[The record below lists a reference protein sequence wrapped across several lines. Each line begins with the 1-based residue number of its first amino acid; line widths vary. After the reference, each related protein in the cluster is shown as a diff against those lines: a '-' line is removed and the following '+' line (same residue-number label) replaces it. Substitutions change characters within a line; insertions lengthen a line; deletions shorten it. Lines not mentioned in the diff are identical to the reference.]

1 MKRTLRIWDLP
12 TRLFHWFLVICIAG
26 AVICVNI
33 GGNLMQWHAY
43 FGYAALSLVLF
54 RVLWGFIGAVHSRFA
69 TFVPNSQRLIA
80 FLSGKVG
87 SGLGHNPLGSL
98 SVIALLLAVGIQAS
112 TGLFTDDDIAFQGP
126 LAKYVPNATVS
137 LLSSIH
143 ELNSNILFGLIG
155 LHLVAIAYYQWVKRE
170 SILMPM
176 IQGDKEV
183 DVERV
188 GNGLA
193 ASVLIASKDGALQ
206 RLTALVSLCVIALLL
221 LYALGIISF

>member
-12 TRLFHWFLVICIAG
+12 TRLFHWLLVVCIAC

-54 RVLWGFIGAVHSRFA
+54 RVLWGFIGAVHSRFV
-69 TFVPNSQRLIA
+69 TFVPSPQRLIA
-80 FLSGKVG
+80 FLSGKQG
-87 SGLGHNPLGSL
+87 GGLGHSPLGSL
-98 SVIALLLAVGIQAS
+98 SVIALLLVVGIQAS

-143 ELNSNILFGLIG
+143 ALNSNILFGLIG
-155 LHLVAIAYYQWVKRE
+155 LHLLAIGYYQWVKRA
-170 SILMPM
+170 SIVMPM

-183 DVERV
+183 DVERD
-188 GNGLA
+188 GSGLPA
-193 ASVLIASKDGALQ
+193 FALHASKDGAPQ
-206 RLTALVSLCVIALLL
+206 RLTALVSLCAIAVLL

>member
-12 TRLFHWFLVICIAG
+12 TRLFHWLLVVCIAG

-54 RVLWGFIGAVHSRFA
+54 RVLWGFIGAVHSRFV
-69 TFVPNSQRLIA
+69 TFVPSPQRLIA
-80 FLSGKVG
+80 FLSGKQG
-87 SGLGHNPLGSL
+87 GGLGHSPLGSL
-98 SVIALLLAVGIQAS
+98 SVIALLLVVGIQAS

-143 ELNSNILFGLIG
+143 ALNSNILFGLIG
-155 LHLVAIAYYQWVKRE
+155 LHLLAIAYYQWVKRA
-170 SILMPM
+170 SIVMPM

-183 DVERV
+183 DMERD
-188 GNGLA
+188 GSGLPA
-193 ASVLIASKDGALQ
+193 FALHASKDGAPQ
-206 RLTALVSLCVIALLL
+206 RLTALVSLCAIAFML

>member
-12 TRLFHWFLVICIAG
+12 TRLFHWLLVVCVAG

-33 GGNLMQWHAY
+33 GGYWMQWHSY
-43 FGYAALSLVLF
+43 FGYAVLSLVLF
-54 RVLWGFIGAVHSRFA
+54 RVLWGFIGAVHSRFT
-69 TFVPNSQRLIA
+69 TFVPSPQRLIA
-80 FLSGKVG
+80 FLSSKAG

-98 SVIALLLAVGIQAS
+98 SVIALLLVLGIQAG

-126 LAKYVPNATVS
+126 LAKYVPNAIVS
-137 LLSSIH
+137 LLSNIH
-143 ELNSNILFGLIG
+143 ALNSNILFGLIG
-155 LHLVAIAYYQWVKRE
+155 LHLLAIAYYQWVKRE

-183 DVERV
+183 DVERD
-188 GNGLA
+188 GNGLP

-206 RLTALVSLCVIALLL
+206 RLTAFVSLCAIALLL

>member
-12 TRLFHWFLVICIAG
+12 TRLFHWLLVVCIAC

-54 RVLWGFIGAVHSRFA
+54 RVLWGFIGAVHSRFV
-69 TFVPNSQRLIA
+69 TFVPSPQRLIA
-80 FLSGKVG
+80 FLSGKQG
-87 SGLGHNPLGSL
+87 GGLGHSPLGSL
-98 SVIALLLAVGIQAS
+98 SVIALLLVVGIQAS

-143 ELNSNILFGLIG
+143 ALNSNILFGLIG
-155 LHLVAIAYYQWVKRE
+155 LHLLAIGYYQWVKRA
-170 SILMPM
+170 SIVMPM

-183 DVERV
+183 DLERD
-188 GNGLA
+188 GSGLPA
-193 ASVLIASKDGALQ
+193 FALHASKDGAPQ
-206 RLTALVSLCVIALLL
+206 RLTALVSLCAIAVLL

>member
-12 TRLFHWFLVICIAG
+12 TRLFHWLLVVCITG

-54 RVLWGFIGAVHSRFA
+54 RVLWGFIGAVHSRFT
-69 TFVPNSQRLIA
+69 TFVPSPQRLIA

-98 SVIALLLAVGIQAS
+98 SVIALLLVVGIQAS

-143 ELNSNILFGLIG
+143 ALNSNILFGLIG
-155 LHLVAIAYYQWVKRE
+155 LHLLAIAYYQWVKRE
-170 SILMPM
+170 PILMPM
-176 IQGDKEV
+176 IQGDKDV
-183 DVERV
+183 DVERD
-188 GNGLA
+188 GNGLPA
-193 ASVLIASKDGALQ
+193 TALIASKDGALQ
-206 RLTALVSLCVIALLL
+206 RLTAFVSLCAIALLL

>member
-12 TRLFHWFLVICIAG
+12 TRLFHWLLVVCIAG

-54 RVLWGFIGAVHSRFA
+54 RVLWGFIGAVHSRFI
-69 TFVPNSQRLIA
+69 TFVPSPQRLFA
-80 FLSGKVG
+80 FLSGKEG
-87 SGLGHNPLGSL
+87 GGLGHNPLGSL
-98 SVIALLLAVGIQAS
+98 SVIALLLVVGIQAS

-126 LAKYVPNATVS
+126 LAKYVSNATVS
-137 LLSSIH
+137 LLGSIH
-143 ELNSNILFGLIG
+143 ALNSNILFGLIG
-155 LHLVAIAYYQWVKRE
+155 LHLLAIAYYQWVKRE
-170 SILMPM
+170 SIVLPM

-183 DVERV
+183 DVDYD

-193 ASVLIASKDGALQ
+193 TTAFIASKDGAQQ
-206 RLTALVSLCVIALLL
+206 RLTALVSLCAIALLL
-221 LYALGIISF
+221 LCALGIISF

>member
-26 AVICVNI
+26 AVIFVNI
-33 GGNLMQWHAY
+33 GGYWMQWHAY
-43 FGYAALSLVLF
+43 CGYAALSLILF
-54 RVLWGFIGAVHSRFA
+54 RVLWGFIGAVHSRFT
-69 TFVPNSQRLIA
+69 TFVPSPQRLID
-80 FLSGKVG
+80 FLSGRQG

-98 SVIALLLAVGIQAS
+98 SVIALLLVVGFQAS

-143 ELNSNILFGLIG
+143 ALNSNILFGLIG
-155 LHLVAIAYYQWVKRE
+155 LHLLAIAYYQWVKRE

-176 IQGDKEV
+176 IQGDKDV
-183 DVERV
+183 DVERD
-188 GNGLA
+188 GNGLPA
-193 ASVLIASKDGALQ
+193 KALIASKDGALQ
-206 RLTALVSLCVIALLL
+206 RLTALVSLCAIALLL
-221 LYALGIISF
+221 LYTLGIISF

>member
-1 MKRTLRIWDLP
+1 MKKTLRIWDLP
-12 TRLFHWFLVICIAG
+12 TRLFHWLLVVCITG

-33 GGNLMQWHAY
+33 GGYWMQWHAY
-43 FGYAALSLVLF
+43 CGYAAFSLVLF
-54 RVLWGFIGAVHSRFA
+54 RVLWGFIGAAHSRFIH
-69 TFVPNSQRLIA
+69 FIPSPQRLIA
-80 FLSGKVG
+80 FLGGKVG

-98 SVIALLLAVGIQAS
+98 SVIALLVVVGIQAS

-143 ELNSNILFGLIG
+143 ALNSNILFGLIG
-155 LHLVAIAYYQWVKRE
+155 LHLLAIAYYQWVKRA
-170 SILMPM
+170 SIVMPM

-183 DVERV
+183 DLERD
-188 GNGLA
+188 GSGLPA
-193 ASVLIASKDGALQ
+193 FALHASKDGAPQ
-206 RLTALVSLCVIALLL
+206 RLTALVSLCAIAVLL

>member
-12 TRLFHWFLVICIAG
+12 TRLFHWLLVVCIAG

-54 RVLWGFIGAVHSRFA
+54 RVLWGFIGAVHSRFV
-69 TFVPNSQRLIA
+69 TFVPSPQRLIA
-80 FLSGKVG
+80 FLSGKQG
-87 SGLGHNPLGSL
+87 GGLGHSPLGSL
-98 SVIALLLAVGIQAS
+98 SVIALLLVVGIQAS

-143 ELNSNILFGLIG
+143 ALNSNILFGLIG
-155 LHLVAIAYYQWVKRE
+155 LHLLAIGYYQWVKRA
-170 SILMPM
+170 SIVMPM

-183 DVERV
+183 DLERD
-188 GNGLA
+188 GSGLPA
-193 ASVLIASKDGALQ
+193 FALHASKDGAPQ
-206 RLTALVSLCVIALLL
+206 RFTALVSLCAIAVLL

>member
-12 TRLFHWFLVICIAG
+12 TRLFHWLLVVCIVG

-54 RVLWGFIGAVHSRFA
+54 RVLWGFIGAVHSRFT
-69 TFVPNSQRLIA
+69 TFVPTPQRLIA
-80 FLSGKVG
+80 FLSGKEG

-98 SVIALLLAVGIQAS
+98 SVIALLLLVGIQAS

-126 LAKYVPNATVS
+126 LAKHVSNATVS
-137 LLSSIH
+137 LLGSIH
-143 ELNSNILFGLIG
+143 ALNSNILFGLIG
-155 LHLVAIAYYQWVKRE
+155 LHLLAIAYYQWVKRE
-170 SILMPM
+170 SILRPM

-183 DVERV
+183 DVERD
-188 GNGLA
+188 GNGLP
-193 ASVLIASKDGALQ
+193 ASALIASSDNASQ
-206 RLTALVSLCVIALLL
+206 RLIALVSLCAIALLL
-221 LYALGIISF
+221 LYVLGIISF

>member
-1 MKRTLRIWDLP
+1 MKKTLRIWDLP
-12 TRLFHWFLVICIAG
+12 TRLFHWLLVVCITG
-26 AVICVNI
+26 AVVCVNI

-54 RVLWGFIGAVHSRFA
+54 RVLWGFIGPVHSRFI
-69 TFVPNSQRLIA
+69 TFIPSPQRLIA
-80 FLSGKVG
+80 FLRGKVG

-98 SVIALLLAVGIQAS
+98 SVIALLLVVGIQAS

-143 ELNSNILFGLIG
+143 AFNSNILFGLIG
-155 LHLVAIAYYQWVKRE
+155 LHLLAIGYHQWVKRE
-170 SILMPM
+170 SLILPM

-183 DVERV
+183 DVERD
-188 GNGLA
+188 GKGLP
-193 ASVLIASKDGALQ
+193 ASALLASKDDALQ
-206 RLTALVSLCVIALLL
+206 RLTAFISLCVIALVL

>member
-12 TRLFHWFLVICIAG
+12 TRLFHWLLVLCIAG

-54 RVLWGFIGAVHSRFA
+54 RVLWGFIGAVHSRFT
-69 TFVPNSQRLIA
+69 TFVPSPQRLIA

-98 SVIALLLAVGIQAS
+98 SVIALLLVVGIQAS

-126 LAKYVPNATVS
+126 LAKYVPNAIVS

-143 ELNSNILFGLIG
+143 ALNSNILFGLIG
-155 LHLVAIAYYQWVKRE
+155 LHLLAIAYYQWVKRE
-170 SILMPM
+170 PILMPM
-176 IQGDKEV
+176 IQGDKDV
-183 DVERV
+183 DVERD
-188 GNGLA
+188 GNGLPA
-193 ASVLIASKDGALQ
+193 TALIASKDGALQ
-206 RLTALVSLCVIALLL
+206 RLTAFVSLCAIALLL
-221 LYALGIISF
+221 LYALRIISF

>member
-12 TRLFHWFLVICIAG
+12 TRLFHWLLVVCIVG

-54 RVLWGFIGAVHSRFA
+54 RVLWGFIGAMHSRFT
-69 TFVPNSQRLIA
+69 TFVPGPQRLIA
-80 FLSGKVG
+80 FLRGKEG

-98 SVIALLLAVGIQAS
+98 SVIALLLVVGIQAS

-126 LAKYVPNATVS
+126 LAKHVSNATVS

-143 ELNSNILFGLIG
+143 ALNSNILFGLIG

-183 DVERV
+183 DVERD
-188 GNGLA
+188 GNGLP
-193 ASVLIASKDGALQ
+193 ASALTASKDGASQ
-206 RLTALVSLCVIALLL
+206 RLIGLVMLCAIALLL

>member
-12 TRLFHWFLVICIAG
+12 TRLFHWLLVVCIAG

-33 GGNLMQWHAY
+33 GGYWMQWHAY
-43 FGYAALSLVLF
+43 FGYAVLSLVLF
-54 RVLWGFIGAVHSRFA
+54 RVLWGFIGAVHSRFI
-69 TFVPNSQRLIA
+69 TFVPSPQRLIA
-80 FLSGKVG
+80 FLSGKQG
-87 SGLGHNPLGSL
+87 GGLGHSPLGSL
-98 SVIALLLAVGIQAS
+98 SVIALLLVVGIQAG

-137 LLSSIH
+137 LLGSIH

-155 LHLVAIAYYQWVKRE
+155 LHLLAIAYYQWVKRT
-170 SILMPM
+170 SIVMPM

-183 DVERV
+183 DMERD
-188 GNGLA
+188 GSGLP
-193 ASVLIASKDGALQ
+193 ASALHASKDGAAQ
-206 RLTALVSLCVIALLL
+206 RFIALITLCVIVLLL

>member
-12 TRLFHWFLVICIAG
+12 TRLFHWLLVVCIAG

-54 RVLWGFIGAVHSRFA
+54 RVLWGFIGAVHSRFV
-69 TFVPNSQRLIA
+69 TFVPSPQRLIA
-80 FLSGKVG
+80 FLSGKQG
-87 SGLGHNPLGSL
+87 GGLGHSPLGSL
-98 SVIALLLAVGIQAS
+98 SVIALLLVVGIQAS
-112 TGLFTDDDIAFQGP
+112 TGLFADDDIAFQGP

-143 ELNSNILFGLIG
+143 ALNSNILFGLIG
-155 LHLVAIAYYQWVKRE
+155 LHLLAIGYYQWVKRA
-170 SILMPM
+170 SIVMPM

-183 DVERV
+183 DLERD
-188 GNGLA
+188 GSGLPA
-193 ASVLIASKDGALQ
+193 FALHASKDGAPQ
-206 RLTALVSLCVIALLL
+206 RLTALVSLCAIAVLL

>member
-12 TRLFHWFLVICIAG
+12 TRLFHWLLVVCIAG

-54 RVLWGFIGAVHSRFA
+54 RVLWGFIGAVHSRFV
-69 TFVPNSQRLIA
+69 TFVPSPQRLIA
-80 FLSGKVG
+80 FLSGKQG
-87 SGLGHNPLGSL
+87 GGLGHSPLGSL
-98 SVIALLLAVGIQAS
+98 SVIALLLVVGIQAS

-126 LAKYVPNATVS
+126 LARYVPNATVS

-143 ELNSNILFGLIG
+143 ALNSNILFGLIG
-155 LHLVAIAYYQWVKRE
+155 LHLLAIGYYQWVKRA
-170 SILMPM
+170 SIVMPM

-183 DVERV
+183 DVERD
-188 GNGLA
+188 GSGLPA
-193 ASVLIASKDGALQ
+193 FALHASKDGAPQ
-206 RLTALVSLCVIALLL
+206 RLTALVSLCAIAVLL

>member
-12 TRLFHWFLVICIAG
+12 TRLFHWLLVLCIAG

-43 FGYAALSLVLF
+43 FGYSALSLVLF
-54 RVLWGFIGAVHSRFA
+54 RVLWGFIGAVHSRFT
-69 TFVPNSQRLIA
+69 TFVPSPQRLIA
-80 FLSGKVG
+80 FLSGKEG

-98 SVIALLLAVGIQAS
+98 SVIALLLVVGIQAS

-137 LLSSIH
+137 LISSIH
-143 ELNSNILFGLIG
+143 ALNSNILFGLIG
-155 LHLVAIAYYQWVKRE
+155 LHLLAIAYYQWVKRE
-170 SILMPM
+170 PILMPM
-176 IQGDKEV
+176 IQGDKDV
-183 DVERV
+183 DVERD
-188 GNGLA
+188 GNGLP
-193 ASVLIASKDGALQ
+193 ASALTASKDGASQ
-206 RLTALVSLCVIALLL
+206 RLIALVMLCAIALLL

>member
-12 TRLFHWFLVICIAG
+12 TRLFHWLLVVCIAG

-54 RVLWGFIGAVHSRFA
+54 RVLWGFIGAVHSRFT
-69 TFVPNSQRLIA
+69 TFVPSPQRLIA
-80 FLSGKVG
+80 FLSGKQG
-87 SGLGHNPLGSL
+87 GGLGHSPLGSL
-98 SVIALLLAVGIQAS
+98 SVIALLLVVGIQAG

-143 ELNSNILFGLIG
+143 ALNSNILFGLIG
-155 LHLVAIAYYQWVKRE
+155 LHLLAIAYYQWVKRA
-170 SILMPM
+170 SIVMPM

-183 DVERV
+183 DMERD
-188 GNGLA
+188 GSGLPA
-193 ASVLIASKDGALQ
+193 FALHASKDGTPQ
-206 RLTALVSLCVIALLL
+206 RLTALVSLCAIAVLL